1 MPDLLSQ
8 PPAGLRA
15 AQVVIIGEIHDN
27 PTHHQTQA
35 ALVAKLA
42 PKALV
47 FEMLT
52 PAQAEASRGVDRS
65 DAVAMEAALGWQGR
79 GWPDY
84 ALYHPIFAGSGTAQI
99 YGAALERADV
109 RRAMTQGAAA
119 VFGAQATRFGL
130 ETPLAPAEQ
139 TAREAI
145 RWPPIVTPCPKR
157 CWRAWSRPNACATPL
172 LPALR

>member
-65 DAVAMEAALGWQGR
+65 DAVAMEAA
-79 GWPDY
+79 
-84 ALYHPIFAGSGTAQI
+84 AK
-99 YGAALERADV
+99 
-109 RRAMTQGAAA
+109 AAA
-119 VFGAQATRFGL
+119 KAA
-130 ETPLAPAEQ
+130 
-139 TAREAI
+139 ARKTGNG
-145 RWPPIVTPCPKR
+145 P
-157 CWRAWSRPNACATPL
+157 WRG
-172 LPALR
+172 